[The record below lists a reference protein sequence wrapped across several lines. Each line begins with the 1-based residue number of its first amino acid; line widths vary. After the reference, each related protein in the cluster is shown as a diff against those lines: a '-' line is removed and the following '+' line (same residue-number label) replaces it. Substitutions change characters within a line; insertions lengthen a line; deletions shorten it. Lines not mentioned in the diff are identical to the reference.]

1 MYRAATIMTEQV
13 YVKEDAEFF
22 SHMTKST
29 MATSYGVSTISFLRS
44 LHTNILS
51 VDTDLHFQ

>member
-1 MYRAATIMTEQV
+1 MYTATTNMVKQV
-13 YVKEDAEFF
+13 YVKEDAVCF

-29 MATSYGVSTISFLRS
+29 MASSYGVSTISFERS

-51 VDTDLHFQ
+51 VWTDLHFQ